1 MKSDC
6 GIKLQP
12 LSVDLLLVSQLD
24 TMYLLVSPRMRKKTT
39 NAFSCSIIIKTII
52 CHYSLTNF
60 KPETLIS
67 PNDILTGLPLTVNCR
82 SQVIGAYII
91 RIKV

>member
-1 MKSDC
+1 MSISAE
-6 GIKLQP
+6 GYLHTS
-12 LSVDLLLVSQLD
+12 LDLLLVSQLD

-39 NAFSCSIIIKTII
+39 NAFSFSIIKTII
-52 CHYSLTNF
+52 CRYSLKNF

-67 PNDILTGLPLTVNCR
+67 PNDLLTGLLLIVNCS